1 MSEVRG
7 ISDQLAAIAEL
18 HHVLTQHQ
26 LPYWLF
32 GGWAVDFHVGRVTRE
47 HADIDIAV
55 WLADRTRLAALLS
68 DAAWSHRPEVGE
80 DGYTC
85 YHRRGVRLEI
95 AFLAQDANGHIYTP
109 LEAGR
114 GEWPQDSFGS
124 AVAQLNGV
132 QACLVN
138 RESLVTDKSVARAD
152 PETSA
157 KDRADVANL
166 LDRTTR

>member
-1 MSEVRG
+1 
-7 ISDQLAAIAEL
+7 
-18 HHVLTQHQ
+18 
-26 LPYWLF
+26 
-32 GGWAVDFHVGRVTRE
+32 VTRE

-55 WLADRTRLAALLS
+55 WLRDRTRLAAFLS
-68 DAAWSHRPEVGE
+68 DTGWSHTPDVGE

-85 YHRRGVRLEI
+85 YQRRDVRLEI
-95 AFLAQDANGHIYTP
+95 AFLAQDANEHIYTS

-114 GEWPQDSFGS
+114 GEWPQDSFGP
-124 AVAQLNGV
+124 AVAQLDGV

-138 RESLVTDKSVARAD
+138 RESLVIDKSVARQD